1 MQYALEIA
9 AAGEKSDI
17 AKPMKGLGA
26 GVLEIRVT
34 HHGDAFRAI
43 YTVRVGN
50 DIWVVHCFQK
60 KSTRGVKTP
69 KREIDVIRSRL
80 KWLKEMYE

>member
-26 GVLEIRVT
+26 GILEIRVV

-43 YTVRVGN
+43 YTVRIGN

-80 KWLKEMYE
+80 NWLKEMYE